1 MTNLESTEFNQL
13 YCELSEKDK
22 DIFKDITIRL
32 LKVNFLLRR
41 INSDMYLFILSHK
54 DMFILF
60 FQYINFDF
68 IVREDK
74 ELAYIKSND
83 EKLSKNLTKNETLCL
98 LILRLLYQRKIDEV
112 SLSNDIEITIKELQ
126 DQLFA
131 VGFDNSNNDRVKKS
145 TLNEMLRTFKQHNI
159 VYYNDQDTNLDNTI
173 ITIYPS
179 IEVAM
184 DFKEME
190 QILIR
195 LESLSNGED
204 ADLDA

>member
-13 YCELSEKDK
+13 YCELSTKDK

-32 LKVNFLLRR
+32 LKVNFLLRK
-41 INSDMYLFILSHK
+41 INSEMYLFILSHK

-74 ELAYIKSND
+74 ELVYIKSND
-83 EKLSKNLTKNETLCL
+83 EKLSKNLTKNETICL

-131 VGFDNSNNDRVKKS
+131 IGFDSNNDRVKKS
-145 TLNEMLRTFKQHNI
+145 ILNDMLKTFKQHNI

-195 LESLSNGED
+195 LESFSNGEE